1 MPSDF
6 KQYTQIAAEYYT
18 SLCVAEELSEMGVLI
33 EKINIATLKK
43 EHHNYCKAMIEPYL
57 PHVSNTQKEWYENSH
72 ELATSAAKEIAINI
86 KSIYSTDFIKAEIVN
101 VGDNHTVTDKEDLI
115 INIYD
120 PDDTLIEEHKVSLK
134 LYEKFAKGG
143 TIQIASGTFNSTAC
157 GLAFDTVGV
166 GKWVTDDDETFTS
179 RNFDDLIEKWVSKY
193 GPDVRR
199 PLRGLKNL
207 DKIYKPLIYRKF
219 IGAEKWKKVCYSVGK
234 KGTKYFH
241 ELMNIVVNHDPVAFK
256 LRLLKRLGLT
266 GADEVVIG
274 GYNAGKLVIV
284 STLGNEK
291 SHERIDGFYDL
302 ESEIYYKEHIG
313 PGGGPSYVVSI
324 AQGSKEIFE
333 VKIPFTINKNGAWWG
348 EGMEHHKKNVKH
360 LSAGHPR
367 IDKRKEIAT
376 STNSYVKTSYLYG

>member
-18 SLCVAEELSEMGVLI
+18 NLCAAEELSKMGVLI
-33 EKINIATLKK
+33 EKSNIATLKK
-43 EHHNYCKAMIEPYL
+43 EHHNYCKAMIDPYL
-57 PHVSNTQKEWYENSH
+57 PHVSNTQKEWYENSF
-72 ELATSAAKEIAINI
+72 ELATYAAKEIAINI
-86 KSIYSTDFIKAEIVN
+86 ESIYGTDFIKAEIVN
-101 VGDNHTVTDKEDLI
+101 VGDNHIVTDKEDLI

-120 PDDTLIEEHKVSLK
+120 LDDTLIEEHKVSLK

-157 GLAFDTVGV
+157 GLAFDIVGV

-199 PLRGLKNL
+199 SLRGLKNL

-219 IGAEKWKKVCYSVGK
+219 IGTEEWKKICYSVGK

-274 GYNAGKLVIV
+274 GYNTGKLVIV
-284 STLGNEK
+284 STIGNEK
-291 SHERIDGFYDL
+291 SHEKIDGFYDL
-302 ESEIYYKEHIG
+302 ENKISCKEHIG
-313 PGGGPSYVVSI
+313 TRGGPSYVISI
-324 AQGSKEIFE
+324 VKGNNELFE

-348 EGMEHHKKNVKH
+348 KGMEYHKKNEKH

-376 STNSYVKTSYLYG
+376 STNSYVKTSCLYG